1 MGEWMDG
8 KKWAAKSRAETAS
21 AVASLR
27 ERGVVPGLTVVLVG
41 DDPASQIYVR
51 QKERMASQSG
61 IASRVVRLPGNSS
74 QEEVLALIAE
84 LNADPA
90 VHGILVQ
97 LPLPAQIRSEAVM
110 QSVLPEK
117 DVDGFH
123 PENVGRLSLGLPG
136 PVPCTPLGVMRM
148 LAYEGV
154 LLTGLHAVVIGRS
167 NIVGKPMA
175 QLLLRAD
182 ATVTVC
188 HSRTRGIAE
197 AVRSADLV
205 VAAAGRPRFV
215 TGDMVKPGAVV
226 VDVGI
231 NRMDGRVVG
240 DVDAESVFPVAGKL
254 SPVPGGV
261 GPMTI
266 AMLLHNT
273 VLAAE
278 TKTAG

>member
-1 MGEWMDG
+1 MGAWIDG
-8 KKWAAKSRAETAS
+8 KKWAARSRAETAS
-21 AVASLR
+21 TVASLR
-27 ERGVVPGLTVVLVG
+27 EKGVVPGLAVVLVG

-51 QKERMASQSG
+51 QKERMASEAG
-61 IASRVVRLPGNSS
+61 IASRVVRLPENST
-74 QEEVLALIAE
+74 EERVLALVSE
-84 LNADPA
+84 LNADPG

-97 LPLPAQIRSEAVM
+97 LPLPPQIRAEVVM
-110 QSVLPEK
+110 QSVLPSK

-136 PVPCTPLGVMRM
+136 PAPCTPLGVVRM
-148 LAYEGV
+148 LSYEGV
-154 LLTGLHAVVIGRS
+154 SLSGLHAVVIGRS

-197 AVRSADLV
+197 AVRTADLV
-205 VAAAGRPRFV
+205 VAAVGRPGFV
-215 TGDMVKPGAVV
+215 TGDMVKPGAIV

-231 NRMDGRVVG
+231 SRVNGRVVG

-273 VLAAE
+273 VQATMAE
-278 TKTAG
+278 TSD